1 MSTPPP
7 AAANVDT
14 DTDAPATDL
23 VISRL
28 LQAPRAALWRAW
40 TDPACLPAWWCPKPW
55 TTELLAFD
63 LRPGG
68 AFHTFMQGPDGGSSD
83 NPGCF
88 LEVVP
93 LSRLVFSSLLLADW
107 RPATPWLAFT
117 AVITMADE
125 GDGTR
130 YVATVMHPDA
140 ASRDRH
146 AEMGFFAGWNL
157 CIDQLE
163 AFAQQAG

>member
-1 MSTPPP
+1 VAT
-7 AAANVDT
+7 VDSQ
-14 DTDAPATDL
+14 DL

-28 LQAPRAALWRAW
+28 VRAPRAKLWQAW
-40 TDPACLPAWWCPKPW
+40 TDPDLLKEWWCPKPW
-55 TTELLAFD
+55 TTEVRAFE

-68 AFHTFMQGPDGGSSD
+68 AFYTFMKGPDGGTSD

-88 LEVVP
+88 LEIVP
-93 LSRLVFSSLLLADW
+93 QQKIVMTSMLTGGW
-107 RPATPWLAFT
+107 RPATPWLAMT
-117 AVITMADE
+117 AIVTMADE

-140 ASRDRH
+140 ATGKRH
-146 AEMGFFAGWNL
+146 EEMGFFQGWNT

-163 AFAQQAG
+163 AFARALA